1 MKPIKTLICVMTMG
15 TMIFAAGKAS
25 ASLGVVNVS
34 GTALS
39 ESTNSPSPGVLVG
52 KVTKHSFNTK
62 YVLSLLAQATT
73 NTWFT
78 DKRSQLVYDP
88 DAYNAEATTNYN
100 NALTM
105 PVFGIF
111 YVTNT
116 STHAVF
122 RLDGFDGANYWSYV
136 EFDAQPGERGFWSD
150 PNLGENT
157 ATSGTQNKNTD
168 KSSLK
173 TTQHGLLYIHD
184 NQLAYNIT
192 DFPGINFDNDNAII
206 IRGLG
211 VFSDSSTPTMETES
225 FSLGGSGDGMFSG
238 DDVVI
243 QGKITFKS
251 KGPPPP
257 G

>member
-1 MKPIKTLICVMTMG
+1 MKPAKTLMCAMAVG
-15 TMIFAAGKAS
+15 AMIFAAGKAS
-25 ASLGVVNVS
+25 ANLGVVNVS

-73 NTWFT
+73 NAWFT

-88 DAYNAEATTNYN
+88 DAYNAEATTNY
-100 NALTM
+100 TM

-116 STHAVF
+116 SKHYVF
-122 RLDGFDGANYWSYV
+122 RLDGFDGANYWSYI
-136 EFDAQPGERGFWSD
+136 EFDVWSGELGFWSD
-150 PNLGENT
+150 YGLGENSVESYKDNT
-157 ATSGTQNKNTD
+157 NTGKGSG
-168 KSSLK
+168 K
-173 TTQHGLLYIHD
+173 TIQHGLLYIHD
-184 NQLAYNIT
+184 DPSWCDIT
-192 DFPGINFDNDNAII
+192 DRPWYFFDNNNALI

-211 VFSDSSTPTMETES
+211 TFSDSSTRTIEKES
-225 FSLGGSGDGMFSG
+225 FSLSGSGDGLLNG
-238 DDVVI
+238 INVVI

>member
-1 MKPIKTLICVMTMG
+1 MTMG

-25 ASLGVVNVS
+25 ASLGMVNVS

-52 KVTKHSFNTK
+52 KVTKQSFNTK
-62 YVLSLLAQATT
+62 DILSLLAAATT
-73 NTWFT
+73 NAWFT
-78 DKRSQLVYDP
+78 DKKSELVYDP
-88 DAYNAEATTNYN
+88 DAFNAIATSNY
-100 NALTM
+100 TFT
-105 PVFGIF
+105 VFGIF

-192 DFPGINFDNDNAII
+192 DFPGINFDNNNAIV

-211 VFSDSSTPTMETES
+211 TFSDSSTPTMEKES

-238 DDVVI
+238 DDVII
-243 QGKITFKS
+243 QGKVTFKAQ
-251 KGPPPP
+251 GPSDMPD
-257 G
+257 

>member
-1 MKPIKTLICVMTMG
+1 MKPNKTLICVMTLG

-25 ASLGVVNVS
+25 AIPGVVNVS
-34 GTALS
+34 GIALKETDS
-39 ESTNSPSPGVLVG
+39 NPSPGVFVRKTS
-52 KVTKHSFNTK
+52 KVALNTK
-62 YVLSLLAQATT
+62 GVLRLLSNATGLG
-73 NTWFT
+73 WFT
-78 DKRSQLVYDP
+78 DKHSQLVYDP

-116 STHAVF
+116 STHDFF
-122 RLDGFDGANYWSYV
+122 RLDGFDGANYWSYI
-136 EFDAQPGERGFWSD
+136 EFDAWHGELGFWSD

-157 ATSGTQNKNTD
+157 ATNGTQNINTD
-168 KSSLK
+168 KFSFN

-184 NQLAYNIT
+184 NQLYYNIT
-192 DFPGINFDNDNAII
+192 DFPGINFYNDNAII

-211 VFSDSSTPTMETES
+211 TFSDSSTPTIEKES
-225 FSLGGSGDGMFSG
+225 FSLSGSGDGMFSG

-243 QGKITFKS
+243 QGKVTFKA
-251 KGPPPP
+251 KGPSVE
-257 G
+257 